1 MAILSF
7 DKPKKVLTD
16 EQWQKIS
23 ADGAPAG
30 VYTPN
35 MTDEDKQRWKAK
47 LIKGKDARIEIRKC
61 FMGLSYY
68 AQVCIVVYKNSSED
82 FADVVISTNGKI
94 GASFSQIEEMHSAIN
109 EAKTILN
116 NL

>member
-1 MAILSF
+1 MALLSF
-7 DKPKKVLTD
+7 EKPEKVLTD
-16 EQWQKIS
+16 AQWRAIS
-23 ADGAPAG
+23 ADGAPPG

-35 MTDEDKQRWKAK
+35 MTDEDKERWKAK

-61 FMGLSYY
+61 FMGLGYY
-68 AQVCIVVYKNSSED
+68 AQVCIIVYKQTSEE

-94 GASFSQIEEMHSAIN
+94 GASFQQIEEMHQVIN